1 MRRAL
6 LRGVAVA
13 VALATAVVP
22 LAAPAARAASAPKVE
37 VFVVGRTK
45 VLAAPATVRAR
56 VASIKVGR
64 RSCAV
69 PAGTALAVLEGL
81 RKKRGPAY
89 AVRDFGS
96 CSRRAADAAGL
107 FVTKIGSDRNRGQAG
122 WAYKVGRRGATTSAA
137 DPSGPFGTG
146 KRLRG
151 GDRVT
156 WFWCVLGGAGG
167 CQRTLEATPATRRVA
182 PGGPLAVTVRG
193 YDDEGRGQVV
203 AGATVTL
210 GSVSAVTDGTGR
222 ATLTAP
228 AAGGRVALGAQRAGL
243 VRSFPVEVSVG

>member
-6 LRGVAVA
+6 LAAVLL
-13 VALATAVVP
+13 VALAAS
-22 LAAPAARAASAPKVE
+22 AAQAASVPKVE
-37 VFVVGRTK
+37 VYVVGRSK

-56 VASIKVGR
+56 AASVKIGR
-64 RSCAV
+64 RACAA

-81 RKKRGPAY
+81 RKKGGPSFAL
-89 AVRDFGS
+89 RDFGS

-107 FVTKIGSDRNRGQAG
+107 FVTKIGPDRNRGQAG

-146 KRLRG
+146 KRLRS

-156 WFWCVLGGAGG
+156 WFWCVLGGSSG
-167 CQRTLEATPATRRVA
+167 CERTLEAVPATRRVA
-182 PGGPLAVTVRG
+182 PGGALAVTVRG
-193 YDDEGRGQVV
+193 YDDEGRGQLVG
-203 AGATVTL
+203 GATVTL
-210 GSVSAVTDGTGR
+210 GSASAVTDAAGR

-228 AAGGRVALGAQRAGL
+228 AAGGRLALGAQRTGL
-243 VRSFPVEVSVG
+243 VRSFPVEIVVG